1 VEVVVEGTES
11 ASASLLAETPQATAL
26 NSKTGNGE
34 TLAVVTTCL
43 VFLFM
48 TESEGVDEPA

>member
-11 ASASLLAETPQATAL
+11 ASASLLAETPQAMDFD
-26 NSKTGNGE
+26 SKTGDGE

-48 TESEGVDEPA
+48 AESEGVDEPA